1 MHAGE
6 SLAADAQVVR
16 QLATAMKTA
25 FLVLGW
31 TSIAV
36 AVFFALAMHRAD
48 RRMQAFRAP
57 DARAS
62 AFVLIPLRWKSELY
76 TAEGQEWVGK
86 AWRFMFLMYGTA
98 LLGMVLLS
106 QGVAALP

>member
-1 MHAGE
+1 M
-6 SLAADAQVVR
+6 Q
-16 QLATAMKTA
+16 TA

-31 TSIAV
+31 TLIAV
-36 AVFFALAMHRAD
+36 AALFALAMHRAD

-57 DARAS
+57 DARAG
-62 AFVLIPLRWKSELY
+62 AFFLIPLRWKSELY
-76 TAEGQEWVGK
+76 TAEGQEWVAK

-106 QGVAALP
+106 QGVNALP